1 MKATFAALFAAVC
14 MTTAGGALAASPDD
28 IKWVNQCVADSK
40 GMGAKED
47 VVLKYCICMVSKMSE
62 NETRSVTQWEKV
74 NVTAR
79 NQCAASAGWN

>member
-1 MKATFAALFAAVC
+1 MKATLATLFSLAC
-14 MTTAGGALAASPDD
+14 MTVGGAALAASPDD

-40 GMGAKED
+40 GMGARED
-47 VVLKYCICMVSKMSE
+47 VVLNYCICMVSKMSE

-79 NQCAASAGWN
+79 NQCAAQAGWN